1 MQGNNE
7 AYYFSNFQITKSPNF
22 QIVKFSN
29 CQIIKFSNYSP
40 MSKRTSK
47 KIIAGITPEQYQ
59 DALSAYAL
67 ADANAEKNIAGMN
80 VEITG
85 IREKYEAELTLLQA
99 QKEKAFDV
107 VQAYCMENKE
117 ALFQKI
123 RHIETSF
130 GKIGFRL
137 GTPKLKTLPKY
148 TWDRVLGKVETVLPQ
163 FVRIKKEV
171 DKESIL
177 SNRATP
183 EVAPQLAAIGV
194 YVDQEESFFIDLK
207 KESV

>member
-99 QKEKAFDV
+99 QKEKAFD
-107 VQAYCMENKE
+107 
-117 ALFQKI
+117 LSLI
-123 RHIETSF
+123 HI
-130 GKIGFRL
+130 
-137 GTPKLKTLPKY
+137 
-148 TWDRVLGKVETVLPQ
+148 
-163 FVRIKKEV
+163 
-171 DKESIL
+171 
-177 SNRATP
+177 
-183 EVAPQLAAIGV
+183 
-194 YVDQEESFFIDLK
+194 
-207 KESV
+207 